1 LAWTIEY
8 TPGALKELGRLQR
21 AEQRRIQN
29 YLAQRVATADSPRDL
44 GSALQGSRYGELWR
58 YRVGDYRIICRLN
71 DATVTVLVVDIG
83 HRREIY
89 R

>member
-1 LAWTIEY
+1 MAWTIEF

-21 AEQRRIQN
+21 MEQKRIRH
-29 YLAQRVATADSPRDL
+29 YLAERVAMARSPREL
-44 GSALQGSRYGELWR
+44 GIPLQGSRHGELWR
-58 YRVGDYRIICRLN
+58 YRVGDYRIICRLH
-71 DATVTVLVVDIG
+71 DATITVLVVDIG